1 MTYEIN
7 QKVLITKTK
16 IETKLPYIED
26 NESFEIDISET
37 AHTTLLNFWYQF
49 LSHQDLLNSV

>member
-37 AHTTLLNFWYQF
+37 AHTTLLNFW
-49 LSHQDLLNSV
+49 

>member
-7 QKVLITKTK
+7 HKVLITKTK
-16 IETKLPYIED
+16 IETKLPYTED

-37 AHTTLLNFWYQF
+37 AHTTLLNFW
-49 LSHQDLLNSV
+49 